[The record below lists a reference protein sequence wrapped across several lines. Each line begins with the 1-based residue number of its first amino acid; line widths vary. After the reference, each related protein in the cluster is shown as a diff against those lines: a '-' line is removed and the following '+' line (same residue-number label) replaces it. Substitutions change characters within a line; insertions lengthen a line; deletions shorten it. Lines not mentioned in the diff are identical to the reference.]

1 MHMDIRVC
9 RKHEDQFKRRGG
21 IQFESI
27 KALLNVYLSGFR
39 KIYSLWHIMGSFG
52 LILHELICKWF
63 WFFMYTLWV
72 ATQTRSQSCILVVIW
87 CFGLAT
93 HPSQL
98 RLVSRHTVPVEKEII
113 TSITPVCRQ
122 TGSLWRKLRRDG
134 CKVWKVCN
142 TTLFQTLGLIFK
154 WNPKKRNFNLSQT
167 LFFYR

>member
-9 RKHEDQFKRRGG
+9 RKHEDQFRGRGG

-52 LILHELICKWF
+52 LTLHELICKWF
-63 WFFMYTLWV
+63 CFFMYTLWV
-72 ATQTRSQSCILVVIW
+72 ATQTHSQSCNTPLS
-87 CFGLAT
+87 AQT
-93 HPSQL
+93 SEQAHSPSGEGNHHLHNACLQTDRKPL
-98 RLVSRHTVPVEKEII
+98 EEAPGRRLQSVE
-113 TSITPVCRQ
+113 T
-122 TGSLWRKLRRDG
+122 L
-134 CKVWKVCN
+134 CN